1 MFLNQSVFN
10 LVFYFNMII
19 GYARVSTEEQSLDLQ
34 INALKNY
41 GCERIFV
48 EKKSSIGSRPQLD
61 KTLEHLRP
69 GDILVVWKI
78 DRLGRT
84 VKQLINLINQF
95 EKDRIEVV
103 FLSDGIDTRTASGKF
118 MFTIMSAFAE
128 LELNLI
134 RERTK
139 AGLAAARA
147 RGKVGGR
154 KGIDSSTVKKINVM
168 YQGNVPIAEILKT
181 LKISRST
188 LYKYLNKKE

>member
-1 MFLNQSVFN
+1 
-10 LVFYFNMII
+10 MII
-19 GYARVSTEEQSLDLQ
+19 GYARVSTDDQNVDLQ
-34 INALKNY
+34 INALEEY

-48 EKKSSIGSRPQLD
+48 EQKSSVTDRPELN
-61 KTLEHLRP
+61 KVLEHLRP
-69 GDILVVWKI
+69 GDVLVIWKI

-95 EKDRIEVV
+95 EQDNIEVV

-134 RERTK
+134 RERTI

-147 RGKVGGR
+147 RGRVGGR
-154 KGIDSSTVKKINVM
+154 KGISKSKIQKINAM
-168 YQGNVPIAEILKT
+168 YQGNVPITEILKT
-181 LKISRST
+181 LNISRST